1 MCPWLLMGLNILRK
15 IKWPG
20 IAGKKISSM
29 QIACKLWSLRDIVAI
44 EESTQGH
51 PGTSGT
57 QRDTKGASKSLS
69 HQGFPPSP
77 LWRTWKK
84 PVQMAP
90 LSFHLPN
97 KRTDEIINKSI
108 ILFVRLSSISKWR
121 ITIIILRLFPV
132 FPFLTCPPIWALSLW
147 LWPRV
152 SALHVKIP
160 ILLNSSLHKTAH
172 HLSALR
178 KPFLQLLPWGSLFTH
193 CRGEAW
199 GAMRNV

>member
-1 MCPWLLMGLNILRK
+1 MGLNILRK

-51 PGTSGT
+51 PGTLGT

-97 KRTDEIINKSI
+97 KRTDETINKSI
-108 ILFVRLSSISKWR
+108 ILFVRLSDIQVKNHNNHFKA
-121 ITIIILRLFPV
+121 FPS
-132 FPFLTCPPIWALSLW
+132 LSLPD
-147 LWPRV
+147 LSSYLSTISV
-152 SALHVKIP
+152 ALATCFSSACEDPH
-160 ILLNSSLHKTAH
+160 SSQQFFA
-172 HLSALR
+172 
-178 KPFLQLLPWGSLFTH
+178 
-193 CRGEAW
+193 
-199 GAMRNV
+199 